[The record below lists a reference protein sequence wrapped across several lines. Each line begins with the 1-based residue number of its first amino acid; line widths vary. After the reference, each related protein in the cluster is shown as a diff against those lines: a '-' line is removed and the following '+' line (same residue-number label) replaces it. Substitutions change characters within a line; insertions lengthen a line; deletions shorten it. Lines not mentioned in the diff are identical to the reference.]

1 MAMVGPCTPLPF
13 KNFNMA
19 IGPVGHLSPVS
30 NTVHVQIVRFLD
42 RMMNGQPMGFQRY
55 DYVAWVAK
63 R

>member
-1 MAMVGPCTPLPF
+1 LPF